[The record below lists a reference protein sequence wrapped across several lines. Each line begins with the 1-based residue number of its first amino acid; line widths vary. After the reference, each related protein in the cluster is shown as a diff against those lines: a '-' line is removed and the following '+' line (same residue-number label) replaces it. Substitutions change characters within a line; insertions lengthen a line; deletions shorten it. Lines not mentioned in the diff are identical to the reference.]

1 MMHDVRTTVTIDED
15 VAVEVKRLMSERGA
29 TFKGVINELL
39 RRGLRADDPAEPYD
53 APVFTSGVHAGID
66 LDRAGRLAA
75 ALEDAAVLDKFEMG
89 K

>member
-1 MMHDVRTTVTIDED
+1 MMRHVRTTVTIDED
-15 VAVEVKRLMSERGA
+15 VAAEVKRLMRERGA

-39 RRGLRADDPAEPYD
+39 RRGLRADDPAEPYEP
-53 APVFTSGVHAGID
+53 PVFASGVHAGID

-75 ALEDAAVLDKFEMG
+75 ALEDLAVVDKAEMG